1 MFSSCSVILA
11 NALRE
16 PGDAR
21 SQLRCHFS
29 ACPLRAGLGV
39 ATAVCLAMAVWLA
52 RAAVEAGLA
61 PQEAGLAPQ
70 EAGGG
75 LVDGVIALEGQ
86 WLGGYTFIS

>member
-11 NALRE
+11 SALRE

-39 ATAVCLAMAVWLA
+39 AAPVCLVMAVWLA

-61 PQEAGLAPQ
+61 PH
-70 EAGGG
+70 EAGGD
-75 LVDGVIALEGQ
+75 LADGVIALEGNG
-86 WLGGYTFIS
+86 WVDSPLSP